1 MGRSVSRQPTVIS
14 GTGWVSAGRSISH
27 RLQQR
32 LRAPLRGRSRN
43 RRWTDM
49 HGAGR
54 AVCLGPDID
63 TDVIIAGRYLRTK
76 DHSIW
81 VSHVFEDLDPA
92 LAGQLNGAVIVA
104 GKNFG
109 CGSSREQAAI
119 ALREA
124 GVAAVIAPSFAR
136 IFFRNAINVGL
147 PAIECNLSCIE
158 EENVRF
164 DLAAGWVE
172 AGGSRYPVRPLSP
185 WMREILAAGGLV
197 NFWRKHR

>member
-1 MGRSVSRQPTVIS
+1 MP
-14 GTGWVSAGRSISH
+14 
-27 RLQQR
+27 
-32 LRAPLRGRSRN
+32 
-43 RRWTDM
+43 
-49 HGAGR
+49 GAGH

-63 TDVIIAGRYLRTK
+63 TDLVIAGRYLRTK

-81 VSHVFEDLDPA
+81 VSHVFEDLDTS
-92 LAGQLNGAVIVA
+92 LAGRLNGSVIVA

-109 CGSSREQAAI
+109 CGSSREQAAL

-147 PAIECNLSCIE
+147 PAIECSLTCIDG
-158 EENVRF
+158 ENVRF

-172 AGGSRYPVRPLSP
+172 ACGTRYPIRPLSP
-185 WMREILAAGGLV
+185 RMREILAAGGLV
-197 NFWRKHR
+197 NYWRVHR